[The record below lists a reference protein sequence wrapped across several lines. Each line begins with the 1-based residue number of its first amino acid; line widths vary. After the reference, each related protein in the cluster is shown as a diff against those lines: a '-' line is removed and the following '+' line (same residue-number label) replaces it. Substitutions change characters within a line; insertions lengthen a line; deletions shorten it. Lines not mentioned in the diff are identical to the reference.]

1 MAQNTLQFDAGK
13 FKDANRDYIA
23 RIEREGLFA
32 IYDATLDTLFLEIG
46 GPREAL
52 TEHIWDNVM
61 VRIDPETLEV
71 VGLEI
76 LDFLEDFV
84 PNNRL
89 VRDAISGWG
98 LKRDT
103 DSSRT
108 LMAAQYA
115 PMREVVEAF
124 IGQLTQ
130 RSATSI

>member
-1 MAQNTLQFDAGK
+1 MALDTLQFDAGK

-46 GPREAL
+46 GPKEAL
-52 TEHIWDNVM
+52 TEHVWDNVM
-61 VRIDPETLEV
+61 VRIDPDTLEV

-89 VRDAISGWG
+89 VRDAISSWG
-98 LKRDT
+98 LNRDT
-103 DSSRT
+103 DSNRT

-115 PMREVVEAF
+115 PVREVVEAF

-130 RSATSI
+130 HSASST